1 MTVVTMTSRMRRA
14 ALGVLATV
22 ASTAGCAAQSRSST
36 SGAPQ
41 GVMKIEHVVVL
52 YLENRSF
59 DNLYGEFPGAEG
71 LASPRA
77 RRFPQIDEAG
87 ARYRVLP
94 QADDAH
100 LPANLPNAPFA
111 IERFIPNDAP
121 TRDLVHRFYQ
131 EQAQIDGGRMDRF
144 VVVSDAKGLTMGH
157 YHTMS
162 LPLAAEA
169 KRYALL
175 DHFFHGAFG
184 GSFLNHIYLISA
196 AAPVFQTAPR
206 EMRAVFDS
214 AGRPKLDGTVTPDG
228 FVVNT
233 AYGVSGPRPAGVPA
247 AELVPGQTMPTIG
260 DRLSEKRISWAWY
273 AGGWDSAA
281 AGHPSPYFQYH
292 HQPFV
297 YFANYAEGT
306 PGRAAHLKD
315 EREFIASARA
325 GTLPAVSFVKPIGE
339 LNEHPGYTDIM
350 SGEHHAKALIDAVRD
365 GPNWSSTA
373 IIVTYDENGGFWD
386 HVAPPKGDRW
396 GPGTR
401 VPALIISPWARRGF
415 VDHTTYDTSS
425 ILAFIEHRFS
435 LAPLGTRDKAANDL
449 TAAFDFTAARPAP

>member
-1 MTVVTMTSRMRRA
+1 
-14 ALGVLATV
+14 
-22 ASTAGCAAQSRSST
+22 
-36 SGAPQ
+36 
-41 GVMKIEHVVVL
+41 
-52 YLENRSF
+52 
-59 DNLYGEFPGAEG
+59 
-71 LASPRA
+71 
-77 RRFPQIDEAG
+77 
-87 ARYRVLP
+87 
-94 QADDAH
+94 
-100 LPANLPNAPFA
+100 
-111 IERFIPNDAP
+111 
-121 TRDLVHRFYQ
+121 
-131 EQAQIDGGRMDRF
+131 
-144 VVVSDAKGLTMGH
+144 MGY
-157 YHTMS
+157 YHTMA

-184 GSFLNHIYLISA
+184 GSFLNHIFLIA
-196 AAPVFQTAPR
+196 ATAPVFPAAPQQ
-206 EMRAVFDS
+206 MLAAYDS
-214 AGRPKLDGTVTPDG
+214 AGRLTRDGTVTPDG

-233 AYGVSGPRPAGVPA
+233 AYGVSGPRPADAPA
-247 AELVPGQTMPTIG
+247 GELVPGQTMPTIG

-281 AGHPSPYFQYH
+281 AGRPSSFYQYH

-297 YFANYAEGT
+297 YFRNYAKGT
-306 PGRAAHLKD
+306 PGRAQHLKD

-350 SGEHHAKALIDAVRD
+350 SGEHHALQLIDAVR
-365 GPNWSSTA
+365 GGANWPSTA

-401 VPALIISPWARRGF
+401 VPAIIISPWARRGF

-425 ILAFIEHRFS
+425 ILALIEHRFG
-435 LAPLGTRDKAANDL
+435 LAPLGTRDAAANDL
-449 TAAFDFTAARPAP
+449 TAAFDFTAARSAP